1 MAKEINIHES
11 CVVTKDDKGN
21 LSLVGKAKEALTSL
35 HKHKVS
41 VRILLGDGKK
51 EDVEK
56 FLNENN
62 VPFASIINKDDGA
75 EKDAVVTVMP
85 SSKVIVLNGDWKWC
99 LDDIV
104 RRLWGKKSKENP
116 KSEQQAMDSA
126 MDDYIKWASPKKEKP
141 IDGQSI
147 N

>member
-1 MAKEINIHES
+1 MAKEINVHES
-11 CVVTKDDKGN
+11 CIVTKDDKGN
-21 LSLVGKAKEALTSL
+21 LSLVGKAKEVLTSL
-35 HKHKVS
+35 HKHKVL
-41 VRILLGDGKK
+41 VHILLGDGKK

-56 FLNENN
+56 FLNENS
-62 VPFASIINKDDGA
+62 VPFASVVNKDDGEGKNA
-75 EKDAVVTVMP
+75 AVTVMP

-104 RRLWGKKSKENP
+104 RRLWGKKSKESP

-126 MDDYIKWASPKKEKP
+126 MDDYIKWASPKKDKP

-147 N
+147 D